1 MNKQFAVFIN
11 PLHELQQDY
20 KKIYKTKSS
29 KNLSLKIKKASSHQ
43 TAAKTVY
50 ALLGAQLGDEGKGR
64 VVDNVLEKLLKSP
77 KVKKVF
83 VVRVAGGSNAGHTVE
98 KAGLK
103 IALHQIPSMVFHKKV
118 IGIMERGMVVHAED
132 LQTEYEYVEEVIGKG
147 KLAGRLIL
155 SRDAIL
161 CTDLERAKES
171 LNAELVDGAKGGTKR
186 GIGPAYA
193 SYYDKTGVK
202 VSSLIA
208 ENWKD
213 SIGRHYDRVAALFKG
228 NGKDLSKIPVPDFKA
243 SVATH
248 SSVDRAVGTKEEFLK
263 RLGKVRTW
271 MVDKKLVQNTYAIHI
286 DMLANIQTTGVIF
299 EGAQAIGLNPWMGT
313 IPDVTASDTSLYGV
327 LTVGPWTPEIIGHS
341 IGVFKVNYMSSV
353 GARHMAT
360 EVRLD
365 TKVLAVKDLPAGA
378 SKDEKWAAWVRD
390 EGHEFGTTTGRPRD
404 ICFLDLP
411 FMTFNCY
418 KGGVTALAATHLDI
432 AREGEKIKVCTHY
445 TKKGKVVAYQPG
457 LEYQE
462 GVKPEYIELDGWDGK
477 AVRKAKTF
485 KQLPL
490 NTQKYLVFIQERIG
504 VPIILATTGPSREHM
519 IEFTK

>member
-1 MNKQFAVFIN
+1 MTKQFAVFIN
-11 PLHELQQDY
+11 PLHDLQKDY
-20 KKIYKTKSS
+20 KKMYTTQSKTLSLKTKSVPAS
-29 KNLSLKIKKASSHQ
+29 RTASS
-43 TAAKTVY
+43 TVY

-98 KAGLK
+98 KGGQK
-103 IALHQIPSMVFHKKV
+103 IALHQVPSMVFHKKV

-132 LQTEYEYVEEVIGKG
+132 LQTEYEYVEEVIGTG
-147 KLAGRLIL
+147 KLAGRLLL

-202 VSSLIA
+202 VSSLMA
-208 ENWKD
+208 ENWRE
-213 SIGRHYDRVAALFKG
+213 SIGRHYDRVTALFKG
-228 NGKDLSKIPVPDFKA
+228 NGKNLAQILVPDFKA
-243 SVATH
+243 SVKKHA
-248 SSVDRAVGTKEEFLK
+248 SIDRSVGTKDEFLK

-271 MVDKKLVQNTYAIHI
+271 LIDKKMVQNTYAIHI
-286 DMLANIQTTGVIF
+286 DMLANLSSTGVIF
-299 EGAQAIGLNPWMGT
+299 EGAQAVGLNPWMGT

-327 LTVGPWTPEIIGHS
+327 LTVGPWTPDMIGHS
-341 IGVFKVNYMSSV
+341 IGVFKVTYMSSV

-365 TKVLAVKDLPAGA
+365 TKVLAVKDLPATA
-378 SKDEKWAAWVRD
+378 SADEKWAAWVRD

-411 FMTFNCY
+411 FMAFNCY

-432 AREGEKIKVCTHY
+432 ASEDEKIKVCTHY
-445 TKKGKVVAYQPG
+445 EKKGTVVAYQPG

-462 GVKPEYIELDGWDGK
+462 GVTPQYIELDGWDGK
-477 AVRKAKTF
+477 TVRKAKSF
-485 KQLPL
+485 KQLPI
-490 NTQKYLVFIQERIG
+490 NAQKYLAFIQERIG

-519 IEFTK
+519 IEFVK